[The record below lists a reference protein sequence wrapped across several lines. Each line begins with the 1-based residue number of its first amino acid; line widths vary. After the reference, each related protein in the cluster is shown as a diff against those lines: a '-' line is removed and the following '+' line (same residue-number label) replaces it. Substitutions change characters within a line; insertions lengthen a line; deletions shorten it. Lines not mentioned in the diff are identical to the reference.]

1 MALKHRTTR
10 TSVRTKAIVS
20 RIKAAV
26 SIKSGQVLCA
36 AIGDSNGFCK
46 LAKSSNNNP
55 VIGIAEKN
63 ANQGKAISAF
73 QAGVCDVQLTS
84 TATSSDIGKSIYLS
98 NTDGSASLIAP
109 TGEGNN
115 VIHIGYVVAEGNPA
129 SVLLDIFHIVY
140 LN

>member
-26 SIKSGQVLCA
+26 AVKSGQILCA
-36 AIGDSNGFCK
+36 TIADSNGVCK
-46 LAKSSNNNP
+46 LAKSSNDNQ

-63 ANQGKAISAF
+63 ANQGKPVSAF
-73 QAGVCDVQLTS
+73 QSGICNVQLTS
-84 TATSSDIGKSIYLS
+84 TASESDIGKSVYLS
-98 NTDGSASLIAP
+98 NTDGSGTLIAP
-109 TGEGNN
+109 GEGGHN

-129 SVLLDIFHIVY
+129 SVLLDLFHIVY
-140 LN
+140 VN